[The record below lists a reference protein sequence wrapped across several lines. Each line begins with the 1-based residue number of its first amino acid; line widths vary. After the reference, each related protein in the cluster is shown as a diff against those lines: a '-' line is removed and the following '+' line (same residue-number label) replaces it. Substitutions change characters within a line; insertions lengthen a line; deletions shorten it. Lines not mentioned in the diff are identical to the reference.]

1 MISISEANRCICEGA
16 EVFELGDQPSSVR
29 FVGATFAPTRAEV
42 GVSKRRD
49 PVSSKVQQGP
59 HRPTTFSDALER
71 SAGLTEAQPASVA
84 I

>member
-1 MISISEANRCICEGA
+1 MISISEA
-16 EVFELGDQPSSVR
+16 
-29 FVGATFAPTRAEV
+29 GATFVPTRAEV